1 MPKNGGCM
9 ESNTVLVVLLW
20 SGPTVIKWLQHGHLH
35 REDGPAIEADGAK
48 QWWVNGKLHRED
60 GPAWINA
67 DGTEHWWKNG
77 EPFTPTKELEPDA
90 IADRIKA
97 IRSLYTKGKVKEHKL
112 NF

>member
-1 MPKNGGCM
+1 MEQHRVGGPAVEWANGDK
-9 ESNTVLVVLLW
+9 E
-20 SGPTVIKWLQHGHLH
+20 WLQHGHLH